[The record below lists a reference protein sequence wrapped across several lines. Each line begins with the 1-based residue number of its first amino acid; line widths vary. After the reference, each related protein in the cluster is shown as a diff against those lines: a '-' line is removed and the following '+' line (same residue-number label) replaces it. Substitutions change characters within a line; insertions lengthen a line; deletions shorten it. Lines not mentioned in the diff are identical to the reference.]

1 LLELKIAQSKDEI
14 KLIKELFLEYA
25 TWLDF
30 PLCFQGFDEELAT
43 LPGKYSLPN
52 GRLYIAYWNNEP
64 AGCIGLRKLND
75 GICEMKRL
83 YVRPA
88 FRGNNIGKKL
98 VEKIIEDAK
107 SGNYSLMRLDTIK
120 DRMGNAVEIYENFG
134 FIEIEA
140 YYNNPDPNTL
150 YMELD
155 LTK

>member
-1 LLELKIAQSKDEI
+1 MLELKIAQSKDEI

>member
-1 LLELKIAQSKDEI
+1 LLELKIAQTTDEI

-25 TWLDF
+25 AWLDF

-43 LPGKYSLPN
+43 LPGKYTLPS
-52 GRLYIAYWNNEP
+52 GRLYLAYWNGKL
-64 AGCIGLRKLND
+64 AGCIGLRKIEGD
-75 GICEMKRL
+75 TCEMKRL
-83 YVRPA
+83 YIKPD
-88 FRGNNIGKKL
+88 FRGFGIGKML
-98 VEKIIEDAK
+98 VKKIIEEAK
-107 SGNYSLMRLDTIK
+107 QEKYARMRLDTIREK
-120 DRMGNAVEIYENFG
+120 MEKAVKIYEDHG